1 MTQFR
6 EFLAN
11 WDEFRAQFGNELRL
25 GGCIMLLLLISGVMR
40 SGSHDPAPAPIQ
52 PKSHPMELVASPNDP
67 LMIEAI
73 RIAQAPVAG
82 TGPWGA
88 APVATGPRA
97 TFQTPGGPITLT
109 RTEIDNANSIYPQL
123 KSNPAILR
131 GRLSTG
137 RSGSQAGSFSDDLS
151 GDW

>member
-25 GGCIMLLLLISGVMR
+25 GGCIMLLLLISGVMQ
-40 SGSHDPAPAPIQ
+40 SGGSDPAPAPVAQ
-52 PKSHPMELVASPNDP
+52 RQHPMKLIASPNDP

-82 TGPWGA
+82 NGPWGA
-88 APVATGPRA
+88 KPIATGPRA

-109 RTEIDNANSIYPQL
+109 QSEIDSANTIYPQL
-123 KSNPAILR
+123 KANPAILR
-131 GRLSTG
+131 GSH
-137 RSGSQAGSFSDDLS
+137 SGHSNNAHSGSFSDDLS